1 MEKELIGV
9 TTMGMSASQ
18 VRLLSLT
25 SRMHDL
31 EFQAQG
37 IHYAKLDLATLEA
50 EAYDE
55 YLEAMDSTK
64 LQMNVVT
71 ASGKD
76 FKDVNYSTLINQ
88 SAGIVKAMYAVTNV
102 KGEIMLPAVITE
114 AITPDTLE
122 SMDDFLEIVASKYLY
137 SGRADLSTK
146 EEYFTEMRK
155 DGNFNYWQAIYHQI
169 VGYQNQDGKYVG
181 GAGFASIYMHKLTD
195 RDWLMEGINNAEL
208 FLNKLTSKKD
218 ESEGQKI
225 NIFAQVGVAN
235 DEDLFEAKSEE
246 LVDEARSNYEKQVKE
261 IDIKESKLDLT
272 LSQIDSQHHALKTE
286 YDSVKQIVSKNV
298 ERSFKTFNA

>member
-1 MEKELIGV
+1 
-9 TTMGMSASQ
+9 MGMSASQ

-37 IHYAKLDLATLEA
+37 IHYAKLDLATLES

-55 YLEAMDSTK
+55 YLEAMDATK

-71 ASGKD
+71 ATGKE

-88 SAGIVKAMYAVTNV
+88 SAGVVKDMYAVTNAR
-102 KGEIMLPAVITE
+102 GEIMLPKVVTD
-114 AITPDTLE
+114 AIGADTLE

-137 SGRADLSTK
+137 SGRMDLGTR
-146 EEYFTEMRK
+146 EDYFNEMKK
-155 DGNFNYWQAIYHQI
+155 DGNYNYWQSIYHQV
-169 VGYQNQDGKYVG
+169 VGYKNQDGNYVG
-181 GAGFASIYMHKLTD
+181 GVGFSSIYMQKLTD
-195 RDWLMEGINNAEL
+195 RDWLMEGISNAEL
-208 FLNKLTSKKD
+208 FLCKLTSQKD
-218 ESEGQKI
+218 SYQGQRI
-225 NIFAQVGVAN
+225 NIFAQTDISG

-246 LVDEARSNYEKQVKE
+246 LVDEARAAYEKQVKE

-286 YDSVKQIVSKNV
+286 YDSVKQIVSKSV